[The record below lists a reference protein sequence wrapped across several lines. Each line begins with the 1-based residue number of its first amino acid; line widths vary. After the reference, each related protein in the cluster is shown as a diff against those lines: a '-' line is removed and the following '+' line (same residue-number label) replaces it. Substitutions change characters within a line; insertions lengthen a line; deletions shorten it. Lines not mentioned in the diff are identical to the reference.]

1 MRALRIND
9 AGLTP
14 AEAATPSPGKFEL
27 LIRVCAAGI
36 IPTELGWY
44 PTSHTKSGG
53 HREGLELEISNAV
66 EWATAFYWKRVRCLQ
81 RSIVTTRLLR
91 THGVAADLVIGC
103 CLAPF
108 VGHAWVEV
116 NGRVLVGPAAYPEKL
131 QILDRA

>member
-53 HREGLELEISNAV
+53 HREGAIPGHEFSGVVAGIGECVGRLE
-66 EWATAFYWKRVRCLQ
+66 
-81 RSIVTTRLLR
+81 
-91 THGVAADLVIGC
+91 
-103 CLAPF
+103 
-108 VGHAWVEV
+108 VGRPVFGMNDWFSDGAIAEYCI
-116 NGRVLVGPAAYPEKL
+116 AEF
-131 QILDRA
+131 

>member
-1 MRALRIND
+1 MTDSAPRRILRLRAMWELFRYDLVAAIF
-9 AGLTP
+9 GFRGVYRSRKQRLT
-14 AEAATPSPGKFEL
+14 
-27 LIRVCAAGI
+27 
-36 IPTELGWY
+36 
-44 PTSHTKSGG
+44 SGG

-103 CLAPF
+103 RLAPF